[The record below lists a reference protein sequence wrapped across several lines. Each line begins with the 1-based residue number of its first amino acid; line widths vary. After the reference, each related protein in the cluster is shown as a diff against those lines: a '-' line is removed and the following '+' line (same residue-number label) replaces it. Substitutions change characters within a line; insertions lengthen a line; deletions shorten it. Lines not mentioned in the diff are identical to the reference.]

1 MSETDSAPTW
11 RKIDEHNKRL
21 TELEIESRI
30 AADRIASAEK
40 AMERFAK
47 ESADNRATILASIN
61 SLQASVN
68 TLAREQHMRMG
79 ASAATKWAVPIVLT
93 MLTLLTAWDILG
105 PSSL

>member
-1 MSETDSAPTW
+1 MSDDAGPVW
-11 RKIDEHNKRL
+11 PKIDEHSKRL
-21 TELEIESRI
+21 TELEIESRL
-30 AADRIASAEK
+30 AANKIASAER

-61 SLQASVN
+61 SLQSSVN

-105 PSSL
+105 PGV